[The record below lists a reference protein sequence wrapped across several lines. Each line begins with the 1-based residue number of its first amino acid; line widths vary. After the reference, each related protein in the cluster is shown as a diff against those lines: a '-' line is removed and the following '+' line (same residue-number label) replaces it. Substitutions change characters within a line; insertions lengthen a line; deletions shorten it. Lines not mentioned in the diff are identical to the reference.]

1 MTIDSGHPTRTLSTQ
16 RRVDELGEQGLYRLA
31 MADPAEAT
39 KRLAQI
45 DAVLRYVREEL
56 CSLETRRV
64 ELDTRRVELDNTR
77 VGLEHMAKT
86 LRQGLA
92 GAPDQSKARAERGPS
107 LQVPA
112 VSTDRLRVGS
122 KKHRLY
128 VAIEA
133 CLRDGPMHVDNL
145 RKNLPPELF
154 EDIHSDIKTNLFNR
168 LSQLKHVGLLTSDN
182 RGNWRL
188 PDKE

>member
-1 MTIDSGHPTRTLSTQ
+1 
-16 RRVDELGEQGLYRLA
+16 
-31 MADPAEAT
+31 MADPAEA
-39 KRLAQI
+39 KNRLAQI
-45 DAVLRYVREEL
+45 DAVLGYVREEL
-56 CSLETRRV
+56 GRLDTARV
-64 ELDTRRVELDNTR
+64 ELDKNRGELDKAR
-77 VGLEHMAKT
+77 VALERMAET

-92 GAPDQSKARAERGPS
+92 GTPDQSKARAERGPA

-128 VAIEA
+128 VATEA

-145 RKNLPPELF
+145 MKNLPPALF

>member
-1 MTIDSGHPTRTLSTQ
+1 
-16 RRVDELGEQGLYRLA
+16 
-31 MADPAEAT
+31 MADPEEAK
-39 KRLAQI
+39 KRLAII
-45 DAVLRYVREEL
+45 DAALGIVREEL

-77 VGLEHMAKT
+77 VGLEGMAET
-86 LRQGLA
+86 LRRGLA
-92 GAPDQSKARAERGPS
+92 GAPDQSEAKAERGPA
-107 LQVPA
+107 LRVPT
-112 VSTDRLRVGS
+112 VSTDHLRVGS

-133 CLRDGPMHVDNL
+133 CLRDGPMHVNSL
-145 RKNLPPELF
+145 MKNLPPELF

-182 RGNWRL
+182 RGNWKL